1 MATSNL
7 IPFLEKVDQDTAL
20 LERLN
25 ALSSGTQEEAR
36 AQFLAISGEIGL
48 PLTEEDL
55 QTLRRLSSGE
65 LSESELGAVAGGVD
79 FAAVNAWFA
88 KIEKRLITHYLA

>member
-1 MATSNL
+1 MVTSNL

-25 ALSSGTQEEAR
+25 ALSSGTQEEVR

-55 QTLRRLSSGE
+55 QTLRRLSAGE
-65 LSESELGAVAGGVD
+65 LSESEL
-79 FAAVNAWFA
+79 AAVNAWFA